1 MATCHHGEVAPR
13 GHRDAQMLWQKGD
26 SSPSW
31 LPQSML
37 ATRLLGLLN
46 QSVHS
51 VHFTQS
57 LSRVQLFATPWT
69 TACQA
74 FLSITNS
81 QCLLKLMPI
90 ESMMPQGLGLWVRQT
105 WVWLGAADMGM
116 A

>member
-1 MATCHHGEVAPR
+1 
-13 GHRDAQMLWQKGD
+13 MLT
-26 SSPSW
+26 
-31 LPQSML
+31 
-37 ATRLLGLLN
+37 TRLLGLLN

-51 VHFTQS
+51 VQFVQFIQS
-57 LSRVQLFATPWT
+57 LSRVRLFATPWT
-69 TACQA
+69 AACQA
-74 FLSITNS
+74 SLSISNS